1 MWQGAQ
7 HPVKGSVGSFPG
19 QKVSSA
25 STSKSGQ
32 TARKW
37 GRKMCRA
44 VEELTAGESG
54 RAQGSQGEQVLVVSA
69 W

>member
-1 MWQGAQ
+1 MAGGPIPSKRQRRF
-7 HPVKGSVGSFPG
+7 FPG
-19 QKVSSA
+19 QKGSSE
-25 STSKSGQ
+25 STYKSGQ

-37 GRKMCRA
+37 GRKMCRV

>member
-1 MWQGAQ
+1 MCQGAQ
-7 HPVKGSVGSFPG
+7 HPVKGSIRSFSEQEGS
-19 QKVSSA
+19 SE

-37 GRKMCRA
+37 GRRMCRV
-44 VEELTAGESG
+44 VEELTAREAGT
-54 RAQGSQGEQVLVVSA
+54 AQGLQGEQVLVSA